1 MKNKRTIRSILNF
14 KSILISIALIL
25 IIGTAAN
32 AKSRKWS
39 PDGGQWFDGIGN
51 VYYILGD
58 TLTVSEVAPHSMN

>member
-1 MKNKRTIRSILNF
+1 M
-14 KSILISIALIL
+14 
-25 IIGTAAN
+25 GTAAN